1 MRPKTAIL
9 ESNLELMVKKIF
21 LVLLVLLIILVGLFF
36 ILTQDYIKAPPT
48 IYINGAIIT
57 MDEAN
62 PTASTMVVKDGK
74 ILAIGTEELL
84 SDDQYSNFDKYDLN
98 GKTVLPGF
106 IDPHTHFA
114 LSLSLENMID
124 LSGFTHRTN
133 EEVWDY
139 FEQHLAKMEKGEWMI
154 CRGIDP
160 VLIPEITLPTI
171 DYLDRV
177 APDNPVFIASQSLH
191 SYWANTAA
199 FELAG
204 IDANTPDI
212 DKENYYEKDANGQL
226 TGLIVEQKAV
236 LPMLEL
242 LEKEF
247 FSPELFGATAVNV
260 MKEYARH
267 GNTTIVTTGLSITDE
282 KPMHLIRYLSD
293 KSISLI
299 GRMLQLT
306 GTFPDRQ
313 AFPRHFMYMR
323 HDRPHLMPTVKTES
337 NDYVDVIGVKHWYDG
352 SPYIGSMYLEEPYL
366 TNEFNQQK
374 LDIPENH
381 TGNNLIEKE
390 DLKSFI
396 KKHHSEGWQIAIH
409 TQGGKAITDVLDAY
423 DELSTELDYSDSRHR
438 LEHCLLMPKDELSRM
453 SRLGM
458 TPSYHI
464 NHLYYYG
471 DALKEYVIGEER
483 ANDLLPLGSTLKSGL
498 KLSLHADQPMFAS
511 QPLRLIQTA
520 VERKTRLGYDMSQ
533 EERIELMDALKAMTI
548 DAAWQIKKEDKLG
561 SLTVGKYADFI
572 VLDKDPLSIPVSEL
586 QNIKCLETY
595 VSGNKINF

>member
-1 MRPKTAIL
+1 
-9 ESNLELMVKKIF
+9 VKKILF
-21 LVLLVLLIILVGLFF
+21 ALILILVILLGLFF
-36 ILTQDYIKAPPT
+36 LLTQDYQKASPT
-48 IYINGAIIT
+48 VYTNGTIIT

-62 PTASTMVVKDGK
+62 PTATTIVVENGK
-74 ILAIGTEELL
+74 IIAVGGDEIM
-84 SDDQYSNFDKYDLN
+84 SSNRYENFIRKDLK

-133 EEVWDY
+133 KEVWSY
-139 FEQHLAKMEKGEWMI
+139 FEQQLSKVKKGDWLI
-154 CRGIDP
+154 CRGVDP

-171 DYLDRV
+171 NFLDSV
-177 APDNPVFIASQSLH
+177 APDNPVFITAQSLH

-204 IDANTPDI
+204 IDANTPDVN
-212 DKENYYEKDANGQL
+212 EESYYEKDANGKL
-226 TGLIVEQKAV
+226 TGLIVEQAAV
-236 LPMLEL
+236 LPLLEL

-247 FSPELFGATAVNV
+247 FTPELFGTTAVDV
-260 MKEYARH
+260 MKEYARN
-267 GNTTIVTTGLSITDE
+267 GNTTIVTTGLSISDE

-293 KSISLI
+293 QSVSLI
-299 GRMLQLT
+299 GRILNLSGM
-306 GTFPDRQ
+306 FPDRQ

-323 HDRPHLMPTVKTES
+323 YDRSHLLPESRTEP
-337 NDYVDVIGVKHWYDG
+337 NDFVDVIGVKHWYDG

-381 TGNNLIEKE
+381 TGKNLIEKD
-390 DLKSFI
+390 DLKTFI
-396 KKHHSEGWQIAIH
+396 KKYHSDGWQIAIH
-409 TQGGKAITDVLDAY
+409 TQGGKAISDVLEAY
-423 DELSTELDYSDSRHR
+423 DELSSELDYSESRHR
-438 LEHCLLMPKDELSRM
+438 LEHCLLMPKQELARL

-464 NHLYYYG
+464 NHLYFYG
-471 DALKEYVIGEER
+471 DALKDHIIGEER
-483 ANDLLPLGSTLKSGL
+483 AKQLLPLGSSLESGL

-520 VERKTRLGYDMSQ
+520 VERKTRLGNKMSP
-533 EERIELMDALKAMTI
+533 EEQIDLMDAIKAMTI

-572 VLDKDPLSIPVSEL
+572 VLDENPFAVPVSEL
-586 QNIKCLETY
+586 QNIECLETY
-595 VSGNKINF
+595 VSGNKVAF

>member
-1 MRPKTAIL
+1 M
-9 ESNLELMVKKIF
+9 KKILF
-21 LVLLVLLIILVGLFF
+21 ALILILVILLGLFF
-36 ILTQDYIKAPPT
+36 LLTQDYQKASPT
-48 IYINGAIIT
+48 VYTNGTIIT

-62 PTASTMVVKDGK
+62 PTATTIVVENGK
-74 ILAIGTEELL
+74 IIAVGGDEIM
-84 SDDQYSNFDKYDLN
+84 SSNRYENFIRKDLK

-133 EEVWDY
+133 KEVWSY
-139 FEQHLAKMEKGEWMI
+139 FEQQLSKVKKGDWLI
-154 CRGIDP
+154 CRGVDP

-171 DYLDRV
+171 NYLDSV
-177 APDNPVFIASQSLH
+177 APDNPVFITAQSLH

-204 IDANTPDI
+204 IDANTPDVN
-212 DKENYYEKDANGQL
+212 EESYYEKDANGKL
-226 TGLIVEQKAV
+226 TGLIVEQAAV
-236 LPMLEL
+236 LPLLEL

-247 FSPELFGATAVNV
+247 FTPELFGTTAVDV
-260 MKEYARH
+260 MKEYARN
-267 GNTTIVTTGLSITDE
+267 GNTTIVTTGLSISDE

-293 KSISLI
+293 QSVSLI
-299 GRMLQLT
+299 GRILNLSGM
-306 GTFPDRQ
+306 FPDRQ

-323 HDRPHLMPTVKTES
+323 YDRSHLLPESRTEP
-337 NDYVDVIGVKHWYDG
+337 NDFVDVIGVKHWYDG

-381 TGNNLIEKE
+381 TGKNLIEKD
-390 DLKSFI
+390 DLKTFI
-396 KKHHSEGWQIAIH
+396 KKYHSDGWQIAIH
-409 TQGGKAITDVLDAY
+409 TQGGKAISDVLEAY
-423 DELSTELDYSDSRHR
+423 DELSSELDYSESRHR
-438 LEHCLLMPKDELSRM
+438 LEHCLLMPKQELARL

-464 NHLYYYG
+464 NHLYFYG
-471 DALKEYVIGEER
+471 DALKDHIIGEER
-483 ANDLLPLGSTLKSGL
+483 AKQLLPLGSSLESGL

-520 VERKTRLGYDMSQ
+520 VERKTRLGNKMSP
-533 EERIELMDALKAMTI
+533 EEQIDLMDAIKAMTI

-572 VLDKDPLSIPVSEL
+572 VLDENPFAVPVSEL
-586 QNIKCLETY
+586 QNIECLETY
-595 VSGNKINF
+595 VSGNKVAF

>member
-1 MRPKTAIL
+1 M
-9 ESNLELMVKKIF
+9 KKILF
-21 LVLLVLLIILVGLFF
+21 ALILILVILLGLFF
-36 ILTQDYIKAPPT
+36 LLTQDYQKASPT
-48 IYINGAIIT
+48 VYTNGTIIT

-62 PTASTMVVKDGK
+62 PTATTIVVENGK
-74 ILAIGTEELL
+74 IIAVGGDEIM
-84 SDDQYSNFDKYDLN
+84 SSNRYENFIRKDLK

-133 EEVWDY
+133 KEVWSY
-139 FEQHLAKMEKGEWMI
+139 FEQQLSKVKKGDWLI
-154 CRGIDP
+154 CRGVDP

-171 DYLDRV
+171 NFLDSV
-177 APDNPVFIASQSLH
+177 APDNPVFITAQSLH

-204 IDANTPDI
+204 IDANTPDVN
-212 DKENYYEKDANGQL
+212 EESYYEKDANGKL
-226 TGLIVEQKAV
+226 TGLIVEQAAV
-236 LPMLEL
+236 LPLLEL

-247 FSPELFGATAVNV
+247 FTPELFGTTAVDV
-260 MKEYARH
+260 MKEYARN
-267 GNTTIVTTGLSITDE
+267 GNTTIVTTGLSISDE

-293 KSISLI
+293 QSVSLI
-299 GRMLQLT
+299 GRILNLSGM
-306 GTFPDRQ
+306 FPDRQ

-323 HDRPHLMPTVKTES
+323 YDRSHLLPESRTEP
-337 NDYVDVIGVKHWYDG
+337 NDFVDVIGVKHWYDG

-381 TGNNLIEKE
+381 TGKNLIEKD
-390 DLKSFI
+390 DLKTFI
-396 KKHHSEGWQIAIH
+396 KKYHSDGWQIAIH
-409 TQGGKAITDVLDAY
+409 TQGGKAISDVLEAY
-423 DELSTELDYSDSRHR
+423 DELSSELDYSESRHR
-438 LEHCLLMPKDELSRM
+438 LEHCLLMPKQELARL

-464 NHLYYYG
+464 NHLYFYG
-471 DALKEYVIGEER
+471 DALKDHIIGEER
-483 ANDLLPLGSTLKSGL
+483 AKQLLPLGSSLESGL

-520 VERKTRLGYDMSQ
+520 VERKTRLGNKMSP
-533 EERIELMDALKAMTI
+533 EEQIDLMDAIKAMTI

-572 VLDKDPLSIPVSEL
+572 VLDENPFAVPVSEL
-586 QNIKCLETY
+586 QNIECLETY
-595 VSGNKINF
+595 VSGNKVAF

>member
-1 MRPKTAIL
+1 M
-9 ESNLELMVKKIF
+9 KKILF
-21 LVLLVLLIILVGLFF
+21 ALILIFVILLGLFF
-36 ILTQDYIKAPPT
+36 LLTQDYQKASPT
-48 IYINGAIIT
+48 VYTNGTIIT

-62 PTASTMVVKDGK
+62 PTATTIVVENGK
-74 ILAIGTEELL
+74 IIAVGGDEIM
-84 SDDQYSNFDKYDLN
+84 SSNRYENFIRKDLK

-133 EEVWDY
+133 KEVWSY
-139 FEQHLAKMEKGEWMI
+139 FEQQLSKVKKGDWLI
-154 CRGIDP
+154 CRGVDP

-171 DYLDRV
+171 NYLDSV
-177 APDNPVFIASQSLH
+177 APDNPVFITAQSLH

-204 IDANTPDI
+204 IDANTPDVN
-212 DKENYYEKDANGQL
+212 EESYYEKDANGKL
-226 TGLIVEQKAV
+226 TGLIVEQAAV
-236 LPMLEL
+236 LPLLEL

-247 FSPELFGATAVNV
+247 FTPELFGTTAVDV
-260 MKEYARH
+260 MKEYARN
-267 GNTTIVTTGLSITDE
+267 GNTTIVTTGLSISDE

-293 KSISLI
+293 QSVSLI
-299 GRMLQLT
+299 GRILNLSGM
-306 GTFPDRQ
+306 FPDRQ

-323 HDRPHLMPTVKTES
+323 YDRSHLLPESRTEP
-337 NDYVDVIGVKHWYDG
+337 NDFVDVIGVKHWYDG

-381 TGNNLIEKE
+381 TGKNLIEKD
-390 DLKSFI
+390 DLKTFI
-396 KKHHSEGWQIAIH
+396 KKYHSDGWQIAIH
-409 TQGGKAITDVLDAY
+409 TQGGKAISDVLEAY
-423 DELSTELDYSDSRHR
+423 DELSSELDYSESRHR
-438 LEHCLLMPKDELSRM
+438 LEHCLLMPKQELARL

-464 NHLYYYG
+464 NHLYFYG
-471 DALKEYVIGEER
+471 DALKDHIIGEER
-483 ANDLLPLGSTLKSGL
+483 AKQLLPLGSSLESGL

-520 VERKTRLGYDMSQ
+520 VERKTRLGNKMSP
-533 EERIELMDALKAMTI
+533 EEQIDLMDAIKAMTI

-572 VLDKDPLSIPVSEL
+572 VLDENPFAVPVSEL
-586 QNIKCLETY
+586 QNIECLETY
-595 VSGNKINF
+595 VSGNKVAF

>member
-1 MRPKTAIL
+1 M
-9 ESNLELMVKKIF
+9 KKILF
-21 LVLLVLLIILVGLFF
+21 AFILILVILLGLFF
-36 ILTQDYIKAPPT
+36 LLTQDYQKASPT
-48 IYINGAIIT
+48 VYTNGTIIT

-62 PTASTMVVKDGK
+62 PTATTIVVENGK
-74 ILAIGTEELL
+74 IIAVGGDEIM
-84 SDDQYSNFDKYDLN
+84 SSNRYENFIRKDLK

-133 EEVWDY
+133 KEVWSY
-139 FEQHLAKMEKGEWMI
+139 FEQQLSKVKKGDWLI
-154 CRGIDP
+154 CRGVDP

-171 DYLDRV
+171 NFLDSV
-177 APDNPVFIASQSLH
+177 APDNPVFITAQSLH

-204 IDANTPDI
+204 IDANTPDVN
-212 DKENYYEKDANGQL
+212 EESYYEKDANGKL
-226 TGLIVEQKAV
+226 TGLIVEQAAV
-236 LPMLEL
+236 LPLLEL

-247 FSPELFGATAVNV
+247 FTPELFGTTAVDV
-260 MKEYARH
+260 MKEYARN
-267 GNTTIVTTGLSITDE
+267 GNTTIVTTGLSISDE

-293 KSISLI
+293 QSVSLI
-299 GRMLQLT
+299 GRILNLSGM
-306 GTFPDRQ
+306 FPDRQ

-323 HDRPHLMPTVKTES
+323 YDRSHLLPESRTEP
-337 NDYVDVIGVKHWYDG
+337 NDFVDVIGVKHWYDG

-381 TGNNLIEKE
+381 TGKNLIEKD
-390 DLKSFI
+390 DLKTFI
-396 KKHHSEGWQIAIH
+396 KKYHSDGWQIAIH
-409 TQGGKAITDVLDAY
+409 TQGGKAISYVLEAY
-423 DELSTELDYSDSRHR
+423 DELSSELDYSESRHR
-438 LEHCLLMPKDELSRM
+438 LEHCLLMPKQELARL

-464 NHLYYYG
+464 NHLYFYG
-471 DALKEYVIGEER
+471 DALKDHIIGEER
-483 ANDLLPLGSTLKSGL
+483 AKQLLPLGSSLESGL

-520 VERKTRLGYDMSQ
+520 VERKTRLGNKMSP
-533 EERIELMDALKAMTI
+533 EEQIDLMDAIKAMTI

-572 VLDKDPLSIPVSEL
+572 VLDENPFAVPVSEL
-586 QNIKCLETY
+586 QNIECLETY
-595 VSGNKINF
+595 VSGNKVAF

>member
-1 MRPKTAIL
+1 
-9 ESNLELMVKKIF
+9 VKKILF
-21 LVLLVLLIILVGLFF
+21 ALILILVILLGLFF
-36 ILTQDYIKAPPT
+36 LLTQDYQKASPT
-48 IYINGAIIT
+48 VYTNGTIIT

-62 PTASTMVVKDGK
+62 PTATTIVVENGK
-74 ILAIGTEELL
+74 IIAVGGDEIM
-84 SDDQYSNFDKYDLN
+84 SSNRYENFIRKDLK

-133 EEVWDY
+133 KEVWSH
-139 FEQHLAKMEKGEWMI
+139 FEQQLSKVKKGDWLI
-154 CRGIDP
+154 CRGVDP

-171 DYLDRV
+171 NFLDSV
-177 APDNPVFIASQSLH
+177 APDNPVFITAQSLH

-204 IDANTPDI
+204 IDANTPDVN
-212 DKENYYEKDANGQL
+212 EESYYEKDANGKL
-226 TGLIVEQKAV
+226 TGLIVEQAAV
-236 LPMLEL
+236 LPLLEL

-247 FSPELFGATAVNV
+247 FTPELFGTTAVDV
-260 MKEYARH
+260 MKEYARN
-267 GNTTIVTTGLSITDE
+267 GNTTIVTTGLSISDE

-293 KSISLI
+293 QSVSLI
-299 GRMLQLT
+299 GRILNLSGM
-306 GTFPDRQ
+306 FPDRQ

-323 HDRPHLMPTVKTES
+323 YDRSHLLPESRTEP
-337 NDYVDVIGVKHWYDG
+337 NDFVDVIGVKHWYDG

-381 TGNNLIEKE
+381 TGKNLIEKD
-390 DLKSFI
+390 DLKTFI
-396 KKHHSEGWQIAIH
+396 KKYHSDGWQIAIH
-409 TQGGKAITDVLDAY
+409 TQGGKAISDVLEAY
-423 DELSTELDYSDSRHR
+423 DELSSELDYSESRHR
-438 LEHCLLMPKDELSRM
+438 LEHCLLMPKQELARL

-464 NHLYYYG
+464 NHLYFYG
-471 DALKEYVIGEER
+471 DALKDHIIGEER
-483 ANDLLPLGSTLKSGL
+483 AKQLLPLGSSLESGL

-520 VERKTRLGYDMSQ
+520 VERKTRLGNKMSP
-533 EERIELMDALKAMTI
+533 EEQIDLMDAIKAMTI

-572 VLDKDPLSIPVSEL
+572 VLDENPFAVPVSEL
-586 QNIKCLETY
+586 QNIECLETY
-595 VSGNKINF
+595 VSGNKVAF

>member
-1 MRPKTAIL
+1 
-9 ESNLELMVKKIF
+9 VKKILF
-21 LVLLVLLIILVGLFF
+21 ALILIFVILLGLFF
-36 ILTQDYIKAPPT
+36 LLTQDYQKASPT
-48 IYINGAIIT
+48 VYTNGTIIT

-62 PTASTMVVKDGK
+62 PTATTIVVENGK
-74 ILAIGTEELL
+74 IIAVGGDEIM
-84 SDDQYSNFDKYDLN
+84 SSNRYENFIRKDLK

-133 EEVWDY
+133 KEVWSY
-139 FEQHLAKMEKGEWMI
+139 FEQQLSKVKKGDWLI
-154 CRGIDP
+154 CRGVDP

-171 DYLDRV
+171 NYLDSV
-177 APDNPVFIASQSLH
+177 APDNPVFITAQSLH

-204 IDANTPDI
+204 IDANTPDVN
-212 DKENYYEKDANGQL
+212 EESYYEKDANGKL
-226 TGLIVEQKAV
+226 TGLIVEQAAV
-236 LPMLEL
+236 LPLLEL

-247 FSPELFGATAVNV
+247 FTPELFGTTAVDV
-260 MKEYARH
+260 MKEYARN
-267 GNTTIVTTGLSITDE
+267 GNTTIVTTGLSISDE

-293 KSISLI
+293 QSVSLI
-299 GRMLQLT
+299 GRILNLSGM
-306 GTFPDRQ
+306 FPDRQ

-323 HDRPHLMPTVKTES
+323 YDRSHLLPESRTEP
-337 NDYVDVIGVKHWYDG
+337 NDFVDVIGVKHWYDG

-381 TGNNLIEKE
+381 TGKNLIEKD
-390 DLKSFI
+390 DLKTFI
-396 KKHHSEGWQIAIH
+396 KKYHSDGWQIAIH
-409 TQGGKAITDVLDAY
+409 TQGGKAISDVLEAY
-423 DELSTELDYSDSRHR
+423 DELSSELDYSESRHR
-438 LEHCLLMPKDELSRM
+438 LEHCLLMPKQELARL

-464 NHLYYYG
+464 NHLYFYG
-471 DALKEYVIGEER
+471 DALKDHIIGEER
-483 ANDLLPLGSTLKSGL
+483 AKQLLPLGSSLESGL

-520 VERKTRLGYDMSQ
+520 VERKTRLGNKMSP
-533 EERIELMDALKAMTI
+533 EEQIDLMDAIKAMTI

-572 VLDKDPLSIPVSEL
+572 VLDENPFAVPVSEL
-586 QNIKCLETY
+586 QNIECLETY
-595 VSGNKINF
+595 VSGNKVAF

>member
-1 MRPKTAIL
+1 
-9 ESNLELMVKKIF
+9 VKKILF
-21 LVLLVLLIILVGLFF
+21 AFILILVILLGLFF
-36 ILTQDYIKAPPT
+36 LLTQDYQKASPT
-48 IYINGAIIT
+48 VYTNGTIIT

-62 PTASTMVVKDGK
+62 PTATTIVVENGK
-74 ILAIGTEELL
+74 IIAVGGDEIM
-84 SDDQYSNFDKYDLN
+84 SSNRYENFIRKDLK

-133 EEVWDY
+133 KEVWSY
-139 FEQHLAKMEKGEWMI
+139 FEQQLSKVKKGDWLI
-154 CRGIDP
+154 CRGVDP

-171 DYLDRV
+171 NFLDSV
-177 APDNPVFIASQSLH
+177 APDNPVFITAQSLH

-204 IDANTPDI
+204 IDANTPDVN
-212 DKENYYEKDANGQL
+212 EESYYEKDANGKL
-226 TGLIVEQKAV
+226 TGLIVEQAAV
-236 LPMLEL
+236 LPLLEL

-247 FSPELFGATAVNV
+247 FTPELFGTTAVDV
-260 MKEYARH
+260 MKEYARN
-267 GNTTIVTTGLSITDE
+267 GNTTIVTTGLSISDE

-293 KSISLI
+293 QSVSLI
-299 GRMLQLT
+299 GRILNLSGM
-306 GTFPDRQ
+306 FPDRQ

-323 HDRPHLMPTVKTES
+323 YDRSHLLPESRTEP
-337 NDYVDVIGVKHWYDG
+337 NDFVDVIGVKHWYDG

-381 TGNNLIEKE
+381 TGKNLIEKD
-390 DLKSFI
+390 DLKTFI
-396 KKHHSEGWQIAIH
+396 KKYHSDGWQIAIH
-409 TQGGKAITDVLDAY
+409 TQGGKAISDVLEAY
-423 DELSTELDYSDSRHR
+423 DELSSELDYSESRHR
-438 LEHCLLMPKDELSRM
+438 LEHCLLMPKQELARL

-464 NHLYYYG
+464 NHLYFYG
-471 DALKEYVIGEER
+471 DALKDHIIGEER
-483 ANDLLPLGSTLKSGL
+483 AKQLLPLGSSLESGL

-520 VERKTRLGYDMSQ
+520 VERKTRLGNKMSP
-533 EERIELMDALKAMTI
+533 EEQIDLMDAIKAMTI

-572 VLDKDPLSIPVSEL
+572 VLDENPFAVPVSEL
-586 QNIKCLETY
+586 QNIECLETY
-595 VSGNKINF
+595 VSGNKVAF